1 MAVKATVISTA
12 KNRVS
17 INNPQRAEI
26 RTVGIT
32 PSTTLVNSFRGLSDV
47 DATSLANNN
56 TVVYDSVSDK
66 FVVKELPVVNGGTF

>member
-1 MAVKATVISTA
+1 MAVKATVISTS

-32 PSTTLVNSFRGLSDV
+32 PSTSLVNSLRGLSDV
-47 DATSLANNN
+47 NATSLANNN
-56 TVVYDSVSDK
+56 TVVYDSASDK
-66 FVVKELPVVNGGTF
+66 FVVKELPVLNGGTF

>member
-1 MAVKATVISTA
+1 MAVKATVISTS

-32 PSTTLVNSFRGLSDV
+32 PSTTLVNSLRGLSDV
-47 DATSLANNN
+47 NATDLANNN
-56 TVVYDSVSDK
+56 TVVYDSASDK
-66 FVVKELPVVNGGTF
+66 FVVKELPVLNGGSF

>member
-1 MAVKATVISTA
+1 MAVKATVISTS

-32 PSTTLVNSFRGLSDV
+32 PSTTLVNSLRGLSDV
-47 DATSLANNN
+47 NATNLANNN
-56 TVVYDSVSDK
+56 TVVYDSASDK
-66 FVVKELPVVNGGTF
+66 FVVKELPVLNGGSF

>member
-32 PSTTLVNSFRGLSDV
+32 PSTTLVNSLRGLSDV

-56 TVVYDSVSDK
+56 TVVYDSASDK
-66 FVVKELPVVNGGTF
+66 FVVKELPVLNGGTF

>member
-1 MAVKATVISTA
+1 MAVKATVISTP

-32 PSTTLVNSFRGLSDV
+32 PSTSLVNSLRGLSDV
-47 DATSLANNN
+47 NATSLANNN
-56 TVVYDSVSDK
+56 TVVYDSASDK
-66 FVVKELPVVNGGTF
+66 FVVKELPVLNGGTF

>member
-1 MAVKATVISTA
+1 MAVKATVISTP

-32 PSTTLVNSFRGLSDV
+32 PLTTLINSFRGLSDV
-47 DATSLANNN
+47 NATSLANNN
-56 TVVYDSVSDK
+56 TVVYDSASDK
-66 FVVKELPVVNGGTF
+66 FVVKELPVLNGGTF

>member
-1 MAVKATVISTA
+1 MAVKATVISTP

-32 PSTTLVNSFRGLSDV
+32 PSTTLVNSLRGLSDV
-47 DATSLANNN
+47 NATSLANNN
-56 TVVYDSVSDK
+56 TVVYDSASDK
-66 FVVKELPVVNGGTF
+66 FVVKELPVLNGGTF

>member
-1 MAVKATVISTA
+1 MAVKATVISTP

-32 PSTTLVNSFRGLSDV
+32 PSTTPVNSLRGLSDV
-47 DATSLANNN
+47 NATSLANNN
-56 TVVYDSVSDK
+56 TVVYDSASDK
-66 FVVKELPVVNGGTF
+66 FVVKELPVLNGGTF